1 MCRWSVSALPLF
13 CRYSARVMA
22 ASPSAR
28 VMVAVTGLSLVHRCH
43 WSVAGSSLL
52 CHWSVAGSSLS
63 LVCRWFITA
72 LSLVCRWSVT
82 ALSLVCRWFI
92 AALPVPLSAGLSL
105 LSLTCLLEPWS
116 LIRRLSAARLPLVH
130 LIVHRYSSAR
140 CSVCLSITGPSLVC
154 LLARLLVHHWPVACL
169 SAGPSLLVRRFPVC
183 LSVCWPVAARP
194 LLAHCWSACLSITG
208 CHCPVPV
215 RGRWSVSSSVSSRLL
230 VRLLVHRSSLVRRWS
245 VAGLSLVHY
254 WSVSSSVAR
263 HWSVCSGQGRC
274 PVVGLLLVCHLPVV
288 GHGRSC
294 VCSFVARCSPVAPP
308 ACPSLACLLV
318 RCFPVCCS
326 FTSLSAR
333 AMVAGSSLVHLLP
346 VAAPSTGVVTGP
358 SLVCPLVRHSSI

>member
-1 MCRWSVSALPLF
+1 
-13 CRYSARVMA
+13 
-22 ASPSAR
+22 
-28 VMVAVTGLSLVHRCH
+28 MVADRAPLVRHC
-43 WSVAGSSLL
+43 SACSSF
-52 CHWSVAGSSLS
+52 C
-63 LVCRWFITA
+63 
-72 LSLVCRWSVT
+72 WSVT
-82 ALSLVCRWFI
+82 AVTDLSARAMVTDPSVVCRSFAPRPSDRPSLLVC
-92 AALPVPLSAGLSL
+92 PLL
-105 LSLTCLLEPWS
+105 
-116 LIRRLSAARLPLVH
+116 
-130 LIVHRYSSAR
+130 
-140 CSVCLSITGPSLVC
+140 
-154 LLARLLVHHWPVACL
+154 RLLVHHWPVACL
-169 SAGPSLLVRRFPVC
+169 SAGPSLVCLLARR

-194 LLAHCWSACLSITG
+194 SLSCLLVCLLARRCSSVAARPSPPVSSSVAARPLLTHCWSACLSITG

>member
-1 MCRWSVSALPLF
+1 MLRLLARRCSSVADTLLVSLL
-13 CRYSARVMA
+13 VHHW
-22 ASPSAR
+22 
-28 VMVAVTGLSLVHRCH
+28 LSLSC
-43 WSVAGSSLL
+43 
-52 CHWSVAGSSLS
+52 
-63 LVCRWFITA
+63 
-72 LSLVCRWSVT
+72 
-82 ALSLVCRWFI
+82 
-92 AALPVPLSAGLSL
+92 
-105 LSLTCLLEPWS
+105 TCSW
-116 LIRRLSAARLPLVH
+116 
-130 LIVHRYSSAR
+130 
-140 CSVCLSITGPSLVC
+140 SLVC
-154 LLARLLVHHWPVACL
+154 LLVRLL
-169 SAGPSLLVRRFPVC
+169 PSP
-183 LSVCWPVAARP
+183 P
-194 LLAHCWSACLSITG
+194 
-208 CHCPVPV
+208 
-215 RGRWSVSSSVSSRLL
+215 VSSSVSS
-230 VRLLVHRSSLVRRWS
+230 SIARRWS

-254 WSVSSSVAR
+254 WSVSSSIAR

>member
-1 MCRWSVSALPLF
+1 MLR
-13 CRYSARVMA
+13 
-22 ASPSAR
+22 
-28 VMVAVTGLSLVHRCH
+28 
-43 WSVAGSSLL
+43 
-52 CHWSVAGSSLS
+52 
-63 LVCRWFITA
+63 
-72 LSLVCRWSVT
+72 
-82 ALSLVCRWFI
+82 
-92 AALPVPLSAGLSL
+92 
-105 LSLTCLLEPWS
+105 
-116 LIRRLSAARLPLVH
+116 
-130 LIVHRYSSAR
+130 
-140 CSVCLSITGPSLVC
+140 
-154 LLARLLVHHWPVACL
+154 LLAR
-169 SAGPSLLVRRFPVC
+169 R

-194 LLAHCWSACLSITG
+194 SLSCLLVCLLARRCSSVADTLLVCLLVHHWLSLSCTCSWSLVCLL
-208 CHCPVPV
+208 V
-215 RGRWSVSSSVSSRLL
+215 RLLPSPPVSSSVSS
-230 VRLLVHRSSLVRRWS
+230 SI
-245 VAGLSLVHY
+245 
-254 WSVSSSVAR
+254 AR

>member
-1 MCRWSVSALPLF
+1 MCRWSVSALSLF
-13 CRYSARVMA
+13 CRY
-22 ASPSAR
+22 SAR

-52 CHWSVAGSSLS
+52 CHWSVAGSSLLCHWS
-63 LVCRWFITA
+63 VAAVTDLSARAMVTDPSVVCRSFAPRPSDRPSLLVC
-72 LSLVCRWSVT
+72 
-82 ALSLVCRWFI
+82 
-92 AALPVPLSAGLSL
+92 PLL
-105 LSLTCLLEPWS
+105 
-116 LIRRLSAARLPLVH
+116 RL
-130 LIVHRYSSAR
+130 
-140 CSVCLSITGPSLVC
+140 LVC
-154 LLARLLVHHWPVACL
+154 LLARRLSVCWSVACLSARPSLSCLLVCLLARRCSSVADTLLVCLLVHHWL
-169 SAGPSLLVRRFPVC
+169 SLSCTCSWSLVC
-183 LSVCWPVAARP
+183 
-194 LLAHCWSACLSITG
+194 
-208 CHCPVPV
+208 
-215 RGRWSVSSSVSSRLL
+215 LL
-230 VRLLVHRSSLVRRWS
+230 VRLLPSPRPSPRPSLVAGPSLVCRWS

-254 WSVSSSVAR
+254 WSVSSSIAR

>member
-1 MCRWSVSALPLF
+1 MLCRCSVATLLGSWPLARLLESWPLARLLESWSLSLVCRWFIAVTGLSLVHHCS
-13 CRYSARVMA
+13 
-22 ASPSAR
+22 
-28 VMVAVTGLSLVHRCH
+28 VTGLSLVHRC
-43 WSVAGSSLL
+43 SVTG
-52 CHWSVAGSSLS
+52 LS
-63 LVCRWFITA
+63 LVHRCSACSSF
-72 LSLVCRWSVT
+72 CWSVT
-82 ALSLVCRWFI
+82 AVTDLSARAMVTDPSVVCRSFAPRPSDRPSLLVC
-92 AALPVPLSAGLSL
+92 PLL
-105 LSLTCLLEPWS
+105 
-116 LIRRLSAARLPLVH
+116 
-130 LIVHRYSSAR
+130 
-140 CSVCLSITGPSLVC
+140 
-154 LLARLLVHHWPVACL
+154 RLLVHHWPVACL
-169 SAGPSLLVRRFPVC
+169 SAGPSLVC
-183 LSVCWPVAARP
+183 LLARRCSSVAF
-194 LLAHCWSACLSITG
+194 LSACLSAGPSLLVRCWHIVG
-208 CHCPVPV
+208 LPACPSLAVTVLYLFVVAGLSP
-215 RGRWSVSSSVSSRLL
+215 RPSPPVSSSVSS
-230 VRLLVHRSSLVRRWS
+230 SIARRWS

-254 WSVSSSVAR
+254 WSVSSSIAR

-308 ACPSLACLLV
+308 ACPSLACQLV

>member
-1 MCRWSVSALPLF
+1 
-13 CRYSARVMA
+13 
-22 ASPSAR
+22 
-28 VMVAVTGLSLVHRCH
+28 MVADRAPLVRHC
-43 WSVAGSSLL
+43 SACSSF
-52 CHWSVAGSSLS
+52 C
-63 LVCRWFITA
+63 
-72 LSLVCRWSVT
+72 WSVT
-82 ALSLVCRWFI
+82 AVTDLSARAMVTDPSVVCRSFAPRPSDRPSLLVC
-92 AALPVPLSAGLSL
+92 PLL
-105 LSLTCLLEPWS
+105 
-116 LIRRLSAARLPLVH
+116 
-130 LIVHRYSSAR
+130 
-140 CSVCLSITGPSLVC
+140 
-154 LLARLLVHHWPVACL
+154 RLLVHHWPVACL

-194 LLAHCWSACLSITG
+194 SLTHCWSACLSITG

-254 WSVSSSVAR
+254 WSVSSSIAR